1 MRNVA
6 VFSKGYLQL
15 GRLAGVPV
23 RMHWT
28 APIGA
33 FVFCGFRFSAV
44 AWACFF
50 GIILAHELGHA
61 LVVKA
66 ARCSPTQILL
76 LASGGL
82 CAWRG
87 EATPIGRA
95 AIAWGGVWAQLVL
108 LGAAALYL
116 SLYGW
121 PSDLTGY
128 EIAATLTAANTW
140 SIVFNLLPIA
150 PLDGAEAWALPVLL
164 GRKLRRAPEAAVVLP
179 RPSQYAKGD
188 ELFEA
193 GDRRDEV
200 RAVASSLLEE
210 ARRS

>member
-6 VFSKGYLQL
+6 VFEKGYLQL

-50 GIILAHELGHA
+50 GIIVAHELGHA

-66 ARCSPTQILL
+66 VRCRPTQILL

-87 EATPIGRA
+87 DPSAVGRA
-95 AIAWGGVWAQLVL
+95 AIAWGGVWAQLLL
-108 LGAAALYL
+108 LGAAEIYL
-116 SLYGW
+116 ALYGW
-121 PSDLTGY
+121 PYDMTGY
-128 EIAATLTAANTW
+128 EILATLTAANTW

-150 PLDGAEAWALPVLL
+150 PLDGAEAWGLPVLL
-164 GRKLRRAPEAAVVLP
+164 GRKLRGAPEASVVLP
-179 RPSQYAKGD
+179 QVSRHTQSD
-188 ELFEA
+188 EAFEA

-200 RAVASSLLEE
+200 RAVASALLEE